1 MQSNT
6 LLILIAFFG
15 MTTLVCL
22 VLLGLAIANSNDAN
36 VRQRTLLIM
45 AGVFAWTG
53 LQGILSFSDFYA
65 ANLDAMPPRLV
76 LFGIAPMLVL
86 IIGLFLSAQGQVFI
100 DSLPLNLLT
109 YIHIVR
115 IPVEIALLLLARK
128 GFIPDIMTFEGRNYD
143 IVAGITAP
151 LVAYFGITKGHMN
164 KTMLIG
170 WNLICLA
177 LLMNIVV
184 MGVLSAPLP
193 FQQMAFEQPNV
204 AVLIFPFSWLPT
216 VIVPI
221 VLFSHLVSLRQIM
234 KRDL

>member
-45 AGVFAWTG
+45 VGVFAWTG

-65 ANLDAMPPRLV
+65 SNLDAMPPRLV

-86 IIGLFLSAQGQVFI
+86 IVGLFLSANGRTFI

-109 YIHIVR
+109 YIHIIR

-128 GFIPDIMTFEGRNYD
+128 GFVPDMMTFEGRNYD

-151 LVAYFGITKGHMN
+151 VVAYFGITKGYMN

-170 WNLICLA
+170 WNLICLG

-221 VLFSHLVSLRQIM
+221 VLFSHLVSLRQAM
-234 KRDL
+234 K